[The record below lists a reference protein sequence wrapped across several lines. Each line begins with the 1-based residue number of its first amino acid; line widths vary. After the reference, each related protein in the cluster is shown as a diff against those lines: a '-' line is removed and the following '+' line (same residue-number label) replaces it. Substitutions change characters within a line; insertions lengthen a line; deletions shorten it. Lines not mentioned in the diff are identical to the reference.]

1 MRAAL
6 PLKATSAR
14 ADRAEERARANALRT
29 KIDELNAA
37 LAEERQRVD
46 RLNKQVEALSA
57 EVVRAEKQAEAVV
70 GRAER
75 AEAGRDAE
83 RARADALADRMH
95 LLQAELVAAETAAGQ
110 ARTDAQAAERAHAE
124 ASVSLLALSEQLDA
138 YEVEAAAH
146 RGRGLLARLWDV
158 LRGGIEP
165 TADDLRRALRRV
177 ARRPGSRRQPGR
189 CWEVDDTSGHRIRPL
204 MLWDH
209 TGEGAPE
216 KLAYRP
222 FRAISTIVHA
232 TRPIATV
239 ASTRSHQVCSR
250 SGGSRTRVCRC
261 TSVAGGS
268 SGSSDWPMSF
278 SAAA

>member
-1 MRAAL
+1 MLVPGPPPPSWRMRSRMSWISIARCRSGVSHPGATPTPPTPKNTAMARIDLVALQQRLAQPPPRPSPAEPPSRSARPASASASRTTLAPNACPVTASAAAPAGTLRATTTMRAAL
-6 PLKATSAR
+6 PLKATSTR

-57 EVVRAEKQAEAVV
+57 EVVRAEKQAGAVV

-95 LLQAELVAAETAAGQ
+95 LLQAGLVAAETAAGQ

-138 YEVEAAAH
+138 YEVEAAH

-158 LRGGIEP
+158 LRG
-165 TADDLRRALRRV
+165 D
-177 ARRPGSRRQPGR
+177 
-189 CWEVDDTSGHRIRPL
+189 
-204 MLWDH
+204 
-209 TGEGAPE
+209 
-216 KLAYRP
+216 
-222 FRAISTIVHA
+222 
-232 TRPIATV
+232 
-239 ASTRSHQVCSR
+239 
-250 SGGSRTRVCRC
+250 
-261 TSVAGGS
+261 
-268 SGSSDWPMSF
+268 
-278 SAAA
+278 